1 MINVVTFTG
10 NLGGDPEEIKGD
22 RQTRGKAS
30 LAVSQGKDKP
40 VMWFNLTVWGQWD
53 IKDLM
58 RCRKGSRVT
67 VTGALE
73 LHSWKDN
80 DGNSRESYG
89 ISVSRRGIEQH
100 EREERR
106 PPAPNSQP
114 QPSALDDDDD
124 LPF

>member
-10 NLGGDPEEIKGD
+10 NLGGDPEEVKGE

-40 VMWFNLTVWGQWD
+40 AMWFNLTVWGQWE

-80 DGNSRESYG
+80 DGNSRESLG
-89 ISVSRRGIEQH
+89 ISVGRRGIEQH

-114 QPSALDDDDD
+114 QPSALDDDDI
-124 LPF
+124 PF